1 MDMSSN
7 AFLKSFDL
15 SSSDHAK
22 SAFDIESLWRR
33 NSNKGYV
40 MSMEQLSRPTTQQ
53 SGSLPEQLDDA
64 IGEASTGIG
73 VMLSELVRRS
83 LKGGVANIDHTLQG
97 FAEAQVHSAVEQQM
111 PHLTEAASTVAE
123 STSARVIQEQV
134 TPAVNQLTG
143 QVQAFEGKL
152 ETETERL
159 GQQFTETA
167 ADTARRLE
175 ESTAQTE
182 RRLSETAAEA
192 DRRLNETSEHLD
204 GLKENA
210 RTKWKKLVSEL
221 ESLASA
227 NRELKQHVSGL
238 EGQLSEAANQQQ
250 QMVQQVQREAA
261 SQVRLLQEHNQQLD
275 ARLAELEKPKGLK
288 GMWQKIAGGKKKP
301 TDTELT

>member
-1 MDMSSN
+1 
-7 AFLKSFDL
+7 
-15 SSSDHAK
+15 
-22 SAFDIESLWRR
+22 
-33 NSNKGYV
+33 
-40 MSMEQLSRPTTQQ
+40 MSMEQLSRPVTQP

-83 LKGGVANIDHTLQG
+83 LKGGVANIDQTLQG

-111 PHLTEAASTVAE
+111 PHLTEAASSVAE
-123 STSARVIQEQV
+123 STSVRLIQEQV
-134 TPAVNQLTG
+134 TPTVNQLTG
-143 QVQAFEGKL
+143 QVQAFAGKL

-159 GQQFTETA
+159 GQQFTDTA

-175 ESTAQTE
+175 ESSVETARRLQESTAETE

-221 ESLASA
+221 DSLASA

-238 EGQLSEAANQQQ
+238 QGQLSEAATQQQ
-250 QMVQQVQREAA
+250 QMMQQVQSEAA
-261 SQVRLLQEHNQQLD
+261 SQVQLLQEQNQRLD
-275 ARLAELEKPKGLK
+275 ARLAELEKPRGLK
-288 GMWQKIAGGKKKP
+288 GVWQKIAGGKKKP